1 VSFFDAIAASFDL
14 DQLPM
19 FDEPFGDG
27 GGHGVITEDLSPV
40 LEGLIGGQ
48 DNGSCLGSF
57 GNDLE
62 EEIAALLV

>member
-1 VSFFDAIAASFDL
+1 
-14 DQLPM
+14 M

-27 GGHGVITEDLSPV
+27 GGHSVVTEDLSPV
-40 LEGLIGGQ
+40 LKGLIGGQ